1 MTDSAAAAERLRRR
15 FRRLAAR
22 LGQTGWILLGT
33 IHERRIRAPAETRRS
48 RSKTYGPYYQWTFKR
63 EGRTL
68 TVNLSA
74 AQVNAFRKAIQGQRT
89 VESLLEEMR
98 CLSRRFFQATTVG
111 VRKRKP
117 RT

>member
-1 MTDSAAAAERLRRR
+1 MTDSSAAAERLRRR

-33 IHERRIRAPAETRRS
+33 IHERRIRARAETGR

-89 VESLLEEMR
+89 VERILEEMR
-98 CLSRRFFQATTVG
+98 CLSRRFLQATTVG